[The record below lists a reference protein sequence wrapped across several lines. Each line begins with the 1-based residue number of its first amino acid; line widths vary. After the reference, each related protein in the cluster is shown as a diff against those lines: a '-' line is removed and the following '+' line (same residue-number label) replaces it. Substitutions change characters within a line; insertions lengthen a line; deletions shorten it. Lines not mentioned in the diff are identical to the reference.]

1 MTNATKIKII
11 KQYAGDIIEKF
22 NLTSP
27 LAGEWIVAKNDMESI
42 EKYID
47 ELQAKLEQERIEHV
61 YTYRDKQYK
70 FNLSY
75 NFRYNW
81 LDIACPEL
89 NDLKNNCK
97 QRFNSLNKEVYEH
110 ARKEYNKLLLKA
122 ETGNLS
128 DEEFNKIYKL
138 IIEDDND

>member
-11 KQYAGDIIEKF
+11 KQYAGDLIEKF
-22 NLTSP
+22 TLNSP
-27 LAGEWIVAKNDMESI
+27 HAEEWLVAKNEI
-42 EKYID
+42 EAIDKYID
-47 ELQAKLEQERIEHV
+47 ELQTKLEQERIEHV

-75 NFRYNW
+75 DFRYNW

-89 NDLKNNCK
+89 NDLRDKYKHNFNN
-97 QRFNSLNKEVYEH
+97 LNQKVYEY
-110 ARKEYNKLLLKA
+110 ARKEYNILLLKA
-122 ETGNLS
+122 ETGNFS
-128 DEEFNKIYKL
+128 DQAFNEIYKL

>member
-1 MTNATKIKII
+1 MTNATKIKIL
-11 KQYAGDIIEKF
+11 KQYAGELIEKF
-22 NLTSP
+22 KLNSP

-47 ELQAKLEQERIEHV
+47 ELQDRLEKETIEHV
-61 YTYRDKQYK
+61 YTYCDKQYK

-75 NFRYNW
+75 DFRYNW

-89 NDLKNNCK
+89 SGLKNNCR
-97 QRFNSLNKEVYEH
+97 QNFNILNQKVYEY
-110 ARKEYNKLLLKA
+110 ARKEYNVLLLKA

-138 IIEDDND
+138 IIEDNND